1 VPLCRMALAVS
12 RECHEELVIFPL
24 DNPLEIGK
32 MSFIPAKKLFSK
44 NN

>member
-1 VPLCRMALAVS
+1 MLWLNELA
-12 RECHEELVIFPL
+12 IFTLAIFTL
-24 DNPLEIGK
+24 DNTLEIGK